1 LIIEIL
7 PIIEQVCKDVIKNEA
22 DREDFQQDFIIK
34 CYSIEAPLRIAVR
47 DNKTK
52 YFLWTTANNFF
63 KDRNKRR
70 KLCTVDI
77 DPANIEL
84 TDATELKYL
93 NIKTHK
99 ELLDQLPSKD
109 RVFIQRYIECGM
121 NKLEMKRVTGINC
134 LTIRRKLDKIY
145 DKWKQLDIY
154 LPQ

>member
-77 DPANIEL
+77 DPANI
-84 TDATELKYL
+84 
-93 NIKTHK
+93 
-99 ELLDQLPSKD
+99 
-109 RVFIQRYIECGM
+109 
-121 NKLEMKRVTGINC
+121 
-134 LTIRRKLDKIY
+134 
-145 DKWKQLDIY
+145 
-154 LPQ
+154 